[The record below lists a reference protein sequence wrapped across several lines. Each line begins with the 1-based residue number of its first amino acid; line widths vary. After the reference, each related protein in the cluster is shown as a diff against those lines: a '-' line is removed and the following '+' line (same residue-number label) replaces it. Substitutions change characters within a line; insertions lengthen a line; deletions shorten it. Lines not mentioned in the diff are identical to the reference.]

1 MTKSKDTNTEN
12 SILEAAKSVFQRK
25 GMAGARMQ
33 EIADKAGINKALL
46 HYYFRSK
53 QLLFDMVFKQA
64 FKMMS
69 KKIATI
75 LNTDED
81 LDVKIKKFTYEYIS
95 FVIKHPYLPNFI
107 LQELNNNP
115 DFLKKMSESEAV
127 PGFSVFKNQIRYL
140 VKENKIKPIDPNQL
154 IINIMALSV
163 FPFVGKPLLKT
174 FTNMSEDDY
183 QLLLEERKTE
193 VANFIINAIKIEQ

>member
-1 MTKSKDTNTEN
+1 MTKSKDTTTEN

-53 QLLFDMVFKQA
+53 QLLFNMVFKQA

-69 KKIATI
+69 KKIEVI
-75 LNTDED
+75 LNAEED
-81 LDVKIKKFTYEYIS
+81 LEVKIKKFTYEYIS
-95 FVIKHPYLPNFI
+95 FIIKHPYLPSFI

-115 DFLKKMSESEAV
+115 NFLQKISDSEVTPSYSA
-127 PGFSVFKNQIRYL
+127 FKNQIEYL
-140 VKENKIKPIDPNQL
+140 VKQKKIRAIDPNQL

-174 FTNMSEDDY
+174 FTNLNEEDY

-193 VANFIINAIKIEQ
+193 VANFIINAIKIE

>member
-1 MTKSKDTNTEN
+1 MTKPKDTTTEN

-53 QLLFDMVFKQA
+53 QLLFNMVFKQA

-69 KKIATI
+69 KKIAVI
-75 LNTDED
+75 LNVEED
-81 LDVKIKKFTYEYIS
+81 LEVKINKFTYEYIS
-95 FVIKHPYLPNFI
+95 FVIKHPYLPSFV
-107 LQELNNNP
+107 LQELNGNP
-115 DFLKKMSESEAV
+115 NFLQKMSDSEAI
-127 PGFSVFKNQIRYL
+127 PSFSAFKNQVESLI
-140 VKENKIKPIDPNQL
+140 KQNKIRAIDPNQL

-174 FTNMSEDDY
+174 FTNLNEEDY

-193 VANFIINAIKIEQ
+193 VANFIINAIKIE